1 MSYYAYQTKNERQNM
16 NRYFSQT
23 IHEDLKQKYNNKLT
37 LTKKELADELNVSV
51 SSINSYIVKGIGIP
65 EYIKVGTG
73 KNGKVLFP
81 VVNVVDYLSNTI
93 KVVVA

>member
-1 MSYYAYQTKNERQNM
+1 MLYNSLIQTKRGKKME
-16 NRYFSQT
+16 RYFSEKIYTELTQR
-23 IHEDLKQKYNNKLT
+23 YNKAT
-37 LTKKELADELNVSV
+37 LNKKELSNELGVSV
-51 SSINSYIVKGIGIP
+51 SSINSYIVKGTGIP

-93 KVVVA
+93 RVA